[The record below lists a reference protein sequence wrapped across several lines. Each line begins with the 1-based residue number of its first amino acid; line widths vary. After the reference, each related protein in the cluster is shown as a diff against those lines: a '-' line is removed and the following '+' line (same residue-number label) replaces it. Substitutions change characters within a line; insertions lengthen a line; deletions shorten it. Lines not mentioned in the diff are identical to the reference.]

1 MPHMLKNILSNI
13 LSSDEVSQVY
23 SAFDQIGDIVII
35 KIPNE
40 LMPKKKFIADT
51 ILAHVKSAKAVFAQ
65 VSPVRGDYRV
75 RNLEFIAG
83 ENRTNTEYK
92 EHGCRFRVDVAKTYF
107 SPRLSTERLRI
118 ANMVGEG
125 ETIVNMF
132 AGVGTYSIL
141 MARMNKTCKVY
152 SIDSNAVAA
161 ELCEANAKLN
171 KVQDRVVSIH
181 GDAGEVIKDKLAGQA
196 DRVLMP
202 LPESAKEFVDSAV
215 LALKKKG
222 VVHYFI
228 HIRADN
234 KKTSKNLGLQDA
246 HKAFVKYNHI
256 VQQVRVVRGVGPRI
270 YQIVADVLVK
280 TSPAF
285 PLPLAQ

>member
-83 ENRTNTEYK
+83 ENRTITEYK

-228 HIRADN
+228 HIKADN
-234 KKTSKNLGLQDA
+234 KRTSKNLGLQDA

-285 PLPLAQ
+285 PLPSAQ

>member
-1 MPHMLKNILSNI
+1 MSKKNL
-13 LSSDEVSQVY
+13 
-23 SAFDQIGDIVII
+23 
-35 KIPNE
+35 
-40 LMPKKKFIADT
+40 IADM
-51 ILAHVKSAKAVFAQ
+51 ILAHVKTAKAVFAQ
-65 VSPVRGDYRV
+65 VSPVKGDYRV
-75 RNLEFIAG
+75 RRLEFVAG
-83 ENRTNTEYK
+83 ENRTITEYK
-92 EHGCRFRVDVAKTYF
+92 EHGCRFKVDVAKTYF

-171 KVQDRVVSIH
+171 KVQERVVSIH
-181 GDAGEVIKDKLAGQA
+181 GDAGKVIKDELAGQA

-202 LPESAKEFVDSAV
+202 LPERAKEFVDSAV

-228 HIRADN
+228 HIKADN
-234 KKTSKNLGLQDA
+234 KKTSQELGLQDA
-246 HKAFVKYNHI
+246 HNAFVKYNHI

-270 YQIVADVLVK
+270 YQIVADVSVK
-280 TSPAF
+280 TSRAF

>member
-1 MPHMLKNILSNI
+1 MPHMLKNMLSNI

-35 KIPNE
+35 KIPDN
-40 LMPKKKFIADT
+40 LMPKKKLIADM
-51 ILAHVKSAKAVFAQ
+51 ILTHVKTAKVVFAQ
-65 VSPVRGDYRV
+65 VSPVKGDYRI
-75 RNLEFIAG
+75 RNLELVAG
-83 ENRTNTEYK
+83 ENRTITEYK

-181 GDAGEVIKDKLAGQA
+181 GDAGKVIKDELAGQA

-202 LPESAKEFVDSAV
+202 LPERAKEFVDSAV

-228 HIRADN
+228 HVRANN
-234 KKTSKNLGLQDA
+234 KKTSQELGLQDT
-246 HKAFVKYNHI
+246 HDAFVKYNHI

-270 YQIVADVLVK
+270 YQIVADVSVK
-280 TSPAF
+280 TS
-285 PLPLAQ
+285 

>member
-1 MPHMLKNILSNI
+1 MLKNMLSNI

-35 KIPNE
+35 KIPDN
-40 LMPKKKFIADT
+40 LMPKKKLIADM
-51 ILAHVKSAKAVFAQ
+51 ILAHVKTAKAVFAQ
-65 VSPVRGDYRV
+65 VSPVKGDYRV
-75 RNLEFIAG
+75 RHLEFVAG
-83 ENRTNTEYK
+83 ENRTITEYK

-118 ANMVGEG
+118 ASMVSEG

-161 ELCEANAKLN
+161 ELCEVNAKLN

-181 GDAGEVIKDKLAGQA
+181 GDAGKVIKDELAGQA

-202 LPESAKEFVDSAV
+202 LPERAKEFVDSAV

-228 HIRADN
+228 HIKADN
-234 KKTSKNLGLQDA
+234 KKTSQELGLHDA
-246 HKAFVKYNHI
+246 HNAFVKYNHT
-256 VQQVRVVRGVGPRI
+256 VQQVRVVREVGPRI
-270 YQIVADVLVK
+270 YQIVADVSVK

>member
-75 RNLEFIAG
+75 RNLEFLAG
-83 ENRTNTEYK
+83 ENRTITEYK

-270 YQIVADVLVK
+270 YQIVADVSVK
-280 TSPAF
+280 N
-285 PLPLAQ
+285 

>member
-83 ENRTNTEYK
+83 ENRTITEYK

-215 LALKKKG
+215 LELKKKG

-234 KKTSKNLGLQDA
+234 KRTSKNLGLQDA

-285 PLPLAQ
+285 PLPSAQ

>member
-13 LSSDEVSQVY
+13 LSSDEVLQVY

-83 ENRTNTEYK
+83 ENRTITEYK

-234 KKTSKNLGLQDA
+234 KRTSKNLGLQDA

-285 PLPLAQ
+285 PLPSAQ

>member
-83 ENRTNTEYK
+83 ENRTITEYK

-118 ANMVGEG
+118 ANMVSEG

>member
-23 SAFDQIGDIVII
+23 SAFDQVGDIVII

-83 ENRTNTEYK
+83 ENRTITEYK

-285 PLPLAQ
+285 PLPSAQ

>member
-65 VSPVRGDYRV
+65 VSPVRGDYRI

-83 ENRTNTEYK
+83 ENRTITEYK

-256 VQQVRVVRGVGPRI
+256 VQQARVVRGVGPRI

-285 PLPLAQ
+285 PLPSAQ

>member
-1 MPHMLKNILSNI
+1 MPHMLKNVLSNI

-83 ENRTNTEYK
+83 ENRTITEYK

-256 VQQVRVVRGVGPRI
+256 VQQARVVRGVGPRI

-285 PLPLAQ
+285 PLPSAQ

>member
-1 MPHMLKNILSNI
+1 MLKNMLSNI

-35 KIPNE
+35 KIPDN
-40 LMPKKKFIADT
+40 LMPKKKLIADM

-65 VSPVRGDYRV
+65 VSPVKGDYRV
-75 RNLEFIAG
+75 RHIEFVAG
-83 ENRTNTEYK
+83 ENRTITEYK

-118 ANMVGEG
+118 ANMVSEG

-161 ELCEANAKLN
+161 ELCEVNAKLN

-181 GDAGEVIKDKLAGQA
+181 GDAGKVIKDELAGQA

-202 LPESAKEFVDSAV
+202 LPERAKEFVDSAV

-228 HIRADN
+228 HIKADN
-234 KKTSKNLGLQDA
+234 KKTSQELGLHDA
-246 HKAFVKYNHI
+246 HNAFVKYNHI

-270 YQIVADVLVK
+270 YQIVADVSVEN
-280 TSPAF
+280 
-285 PLPLAQ
+285 

>member
-83 ENRTNTEYK
+83 ENRTITEYK

-234 KKTSKNLGLQDA
+234 KKTSQNLGLQDA
-246 HKAFVKYNHI
+246 HKAFVKYNHV
-256 VQQVRVVRGVGPRI
+256 VQQARVVRGVGPRI

-285 PLPLAQ
+285 PLPSAQ

>member
-83 ENRTNTEYK
+83 ENRTITEYK

-141 MARMNKTCKVY
+141 MARMNKMCKVY

-285 PLPLAQ
+285 PLPSAQ

>member
-83 ENRTNTEYK
+83 ENRTITEYK

-234 KKTSKNLGLQDA
+234 KNTSKNLGLQDA

-285 PLPLAQ
+285 PLPSAQ

>member
-40 LMPKKKFIADT
+40 LMPKKKYIADT

-65 VSPVRGDYRV
+65 VSPVKGDYRV
-75 RNLEFIAG
+75 RRLEFVAG
-83 ENRTNTEYK
+83 ENRTITEYK
-92 EHGCRFRVDVAKTYF
+92 EHGCRFKVDVAKTYF

-234 KKTSKNLGLQDA
+234 KKTSQELGLQDA
-246 HKAFVKYNHI
+246 HNAFVKYNHV

-270 YQIVADVLVK
+270 YQIVADVSVK

>member
-13 LSSDEVSQVY
+13 LSSDEVLQVY

-83 ENRTNTEYK
+83 ENRTITEYR

-234 KKTSKNLGLQDA
+234 KRTSKNLGLQDA

-285 PLPLAQ
+285 PLPSAQ

>member
-51 ILAHVKSAKAVFAQ
+51 ILTHVKSAKAVFAQ

-83 ENRTNTEYK
+83 ENRTITEYK

>member
-83 ENRTNTEYK
+83 ENRTITEYK

-246 HKAFVKYNHI
+246 HKAFVKYNHV
-256 VQQVRVVRGVGPRI
+256 VQQARVVRGVGPRI

>member
-65 VSPVRGDYRV
+65 VSPVGGDYRV

-83 ENRTNTEYK
+83 ENRTITEYK

-181 GDAGEVIKDKLAGQA
+181 GDAGEVIKDQLAGQA

-202 LPESAKEFVDSAV
+202 LPERAKEFVDSAV

-256 VQQVRVVRGVGPRI
+256 VQQARVVRGVGPRI

-285 PLPLAQ
+285 PLPSAQ

>member
-65 VSPVRGDYRV
+65 VSPVGGDYRV

-83 ENRTNTEYK
+83 ENRTITEYK

-181 GDAGEVIKDKLAGQA
+181 GDAGEVIKDQLTGQA

-202 LPESAKEFVDSAV
+202 LPERTKEFVDSAV

-285 PLPLAQ
+285 PLPSAQ